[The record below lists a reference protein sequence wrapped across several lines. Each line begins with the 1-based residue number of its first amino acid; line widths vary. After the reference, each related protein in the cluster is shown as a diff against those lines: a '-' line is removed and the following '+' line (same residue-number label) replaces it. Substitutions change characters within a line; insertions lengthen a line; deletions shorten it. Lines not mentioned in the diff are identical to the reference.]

1 MIQYQS
7 SCSKLLLTSLST
19 FPASRMS
26 GSGIS
31 NPHLGG
37 MSKGRSK
44 LWYLERDPPKCL
56 QLCLIFNNLSC
67 SFGII
72 WDPNFGSAMECLILT
87 SAHENL
93 HPTPSDAISQV
104 AHQVCKSPARGGQ
117 DNLPWIL
124 VVTSHA
130 TRLPPVPVHCMDLSK
145 NMAETQSY
153 YEHTTAMESNTKT
166 SKIKINRFI
175 VNHPDLQVR

>member
-1 MIQYQS
+1 
-7 SCSKLLLTSLST
+7 
-19 FPASRMS
+19 
-26 GSGIS
+26 
-31 NPHLGG
+31 
-37 MSKGRSK
+37 

-72 WDPNFGSAMECLILT
+72 WDPNFGSASLPHLDFCTWEST
-87 SAHENL
+87 SHA
-93 HPTPSDAISQV
+93 SQV

-130 TRLPPVPVHCMDLSK
+130 TTGEPVHCMDLSTK

-153 YEHTTAMESNTKT
+153 YENTTAMESNTKT